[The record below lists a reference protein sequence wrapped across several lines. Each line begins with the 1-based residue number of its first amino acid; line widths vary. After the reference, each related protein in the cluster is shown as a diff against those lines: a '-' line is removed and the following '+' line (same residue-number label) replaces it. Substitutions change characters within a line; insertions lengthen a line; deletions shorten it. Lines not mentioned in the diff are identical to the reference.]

1 MSSQLAEGT
10 LCGLKLGVLKE
21 GFEAA
26 DADPKVN
33 ELVRE
38 TVERLRGLVVEVRE
52 CSVNLNTKG
61 HAVILP
67 EKVSK

>member
-38 TVERLRGLVVEVRE
+38 TVERLRGLGAEVRE
-52 CSVNLNTKG
+52 CSVRLHTKG
-61 HAVILP
+61 KAYCL
-67 EKVSK
+67 KKRR